1 MTNKTMGII
10 GMVLGALCVL
20 SNLAVGFWG
29 WPWLYRLAAFP
40 SVGFGWRK
48 IVLIVLGAAVF
59 VVGWIL
65 YDRAKKLEELRK

>member
-20 SNLAVGFWG
+20 SKPGGGFLGLAVALPPGGISISWFW
-29 WPWLYRLAAFP
+29 LAEDCADRC
-40 SVGFGWRK
+40 V
-48 IVLIVLGAAVF
+48 GAAVF

-65 YDRAKKLEELRK
+65 Y